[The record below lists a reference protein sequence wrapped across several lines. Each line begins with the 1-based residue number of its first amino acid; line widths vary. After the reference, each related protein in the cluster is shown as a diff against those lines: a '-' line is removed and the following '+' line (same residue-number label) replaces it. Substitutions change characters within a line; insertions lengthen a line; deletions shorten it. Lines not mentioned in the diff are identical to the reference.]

1 MKLIIFILIVLII
14 AALLIRIILRSVN
27 QHSPLLM
34 QLHAAGIRT
43 GDAERI
49 LSGGEYWQRQK
60 TLLTEREVSFM
71 KGLFRIVDMKRWY
84 LCPQVRVAD
93 IVQLNGNIRPRSR
106 QWWQLFRMVS
116 QWHVD
121 VVSVERR
128 SFSIVA
134 AVELDDASHLRP
146 ERRRRDI
153 LLEEERV
160 PSTNELAKLYAINP
174 ATAAKGVNILVDEGV
189 LYKKRGI
196 GMFVSDGAKEVIRT
210 KRKAQFYENYVSE
223 IVNEA
228 KTLGITKADLIAGIE
243 KNFED

>member
-84 LCPQVRVAD
+84 LCPGND
-93 IVQLNGNIRPRSR
+93 SNLLIVFYVQIMPDDLVMQLHR
-106 QWWQLFRMVS
+106 F
-116 QWHVD
+116 
-121 VVSVERR
+121 
-128 SFSIVA
+128 
-134 AVELDDASHLRP
+134 
-146 ERRRRDI
+146 
-153 LLEEERV
+153 
-160 PSTNELAKLYAINP
+160 
-174 ATAAKGVNILVDEGV
+174 
-189 LYKKRGI
+189 
-196 GMFVSDGAKEVIRT
+196 
-210 KRKAQFYENYVSE
+210 
-223 IVNEA
+223 
-228 KTLGITKADLIAGIE
+228 
-243 KNFED
+243 

>member
-14 AALLIRIILRSVN
+14 AALLVRIILRSVN

-93 IVQLNGNIRPRSR
+93 IVRLNGNIRPRSR
-106 QWWQLFRMVS
+106 QCGSYSGWCLSGMLMWLSLSGVR
-116 QWHVD
+116 
-121 VVSVERR
+121 SV
-128 SFSIVA
+128 
-134 AVELDDASHLRP
+134 
-146 ERRRRDI
+146 
-153 LLEEERV
+153 LL
-160 PSTNELAKLYAINP
+160 
-174 ATAAKGVNILVDEGV
+174 
-189 LYKKRGI
+189 
-196 GMFVSDGAKEVIRT
+196 
-210 KRKAQFYENYVSE
+210 QQ
-223 IVNEA
+223 
-228 KTLGITKADLIAGIE
+228 
-243 KNFED
+243 

>member
-14 AALLIRIILRSVN
+14 AALLIRISEGKSA
-27 QHSPLLM
+27 SPWLM

-121 VVSVERR
+121 VVIVERR

-153 LLEEERV
+153 LLEE
-160 PSTNELAKLYAINP
+160 
-174 ATAAKGVNILVDEGV
+174 V
-189 LYKKRGI
+189 LR
-196 GMFVSDGAKEVIRT
+196 
-210 KRKAQFYENYVSE
+210 Q
-223 IVNEA
+223 
-228 KTLGITKADLIAGIE
+228 AGIPLLRSHDARKLLQMTGE
-243 KNFED
+243 WLNTTGADQQSPEHRS

>member
-106 QWWQLFRMVS
+106 QWCGYSGWCLSGMLMWLSLSGVR
-116 QWHVD
+116 
-121 VVSVERR
+121 SV
-128 SFSIVA
+128 
-134 AVELDDASHLRP
+134 
-146 ERRRRDI
+146 
-153 LLEEERV
+153 LL
-160 PSTNELAKLYAINP
+160 
-174 ATAAKGVNILVDEGV
+174 
-189 LYKKRGI
+189 
-196 GMFVSDGAKEVIRT
+196 
-210 KRKAQFYENYVSE
+210 QQ
-223 IVNEA
+223 
-228 KTLGITKADLIAGIE
+228 
-243 KNFED
+243 